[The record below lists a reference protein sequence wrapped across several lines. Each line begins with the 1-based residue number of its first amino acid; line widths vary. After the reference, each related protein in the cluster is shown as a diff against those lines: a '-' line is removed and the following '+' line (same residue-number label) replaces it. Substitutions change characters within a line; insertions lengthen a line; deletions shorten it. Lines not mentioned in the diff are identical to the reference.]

1 MSTYFMIA
9 LRGNSITN
17 NRMIDD
23 FDFEM
28 REDATPFTSGSQKAR
43 VWTEGWVL
51 RQMYC
56 PSCGEK
62 PLTDYINNKPVA
74 DFYCGLCFEDF
85 ELKSTKGKFGKKITD
100 GAYATMMERLQS
112 DSVPS
117 LMLLRYTAENKMVQD
132 LSVIPKQFFVT
143 DLIERRKP
151 LAATARRAGWVGC
164 NILINKVP
172 KAGRINLV
180 INRIAT
186 PKDTVLEKWS
196 KTTFLRGQSLV
207 KKGWV
212 LDVLNCVEHIGK
224 AEFSLDDVYKFENYL
239 SELHPENNH
248 VKPKIRQQLQ
258 VLRDAGILE
267 FKARGEYRLK

>member
-1 MSTYFMIA
+1 M
-9 LRGNSITN
+9 NE
-17 NRMIDD
+17 
-23 FDFEM
+23 FDWEM

-62 PLTDYINNKPVA
+62 PLSDYINNKPVA
-74 DFYCGLCFEDF
+74 DFYCGLCSEDF
-85 ELKSTKGKFGKKITD
+85 ELKSTKSKFGKKITD
-100 GAYATMMERLQS
+100 GAYETMMSRLKS

-117 LMLLRYTAENKMVQD
+117 LMLLRYTVQDRMVQD
-132 LSVIPKQFFVT
+132 LSVIPKQFFVK

-151 LAATARRAGWVGC
+151 LSQNARRAGWVGC
-164 NILINKVP
+164 NILIDKVP
-172 KAGRINLV
+172 KAGRIDLV
-180 INRIAT
+180 TNRVAT

-196 KTTFLRGQSLV
+196 KTVFLRGQSLS

-212 LDVLNCVEHIGK
+212 LDVLNCVEHIGQS
-224 AEFSLDDVYKFENYL
+224 EFTLDDVYKFENYL

-258 VLRDAGILE
+258 VLRDAGVLE
-267 FKARGEYRLK
+267 FVGRGRYRVV

>member
-1 MSTYFMIA
+1 MNEFYY
-9 LRGNSITN
+9 
-17 NRMIDD
+17 
-23 FDFEM
+23 EM
-28 REDATPFTSGSQKAR
+28 HEDATPFTSGSQKAR

-62 PLTDYINNKPVA
+62 PLTDYTNNKPVA
-74 DFYCGLCFEDF
+74 DFYCGLCSEDF

-100 GAYATMMERLQS
+100 GAYATMMERLRS

-117 LMLLRYTAENKMVQD
+117 LMLLRYTATNKMVQD

-151 LAATARRAGWVGC
+151 LAETARRAGWVGC
-164 NILINKVP
+164 NILIDKVP

-180 INRIAT
+180 TNRIAT
-186 PKDTVLEKWS
+186 PKDTVLDKWA
-196 KTTFLRGQSLV
+196 KTAFLREQSLS

-212 LDVLNCVEHIGK
+212 LDVLNCVEEIGRT
-224 AEFSLDDVYKFENYL
+224 EFTLDDVYRFESYL

-248 VKPKIRQQLQ
+248 IKPKIRQQLQ

-267 FKARGEYRLK
+267 FMARGQYRVI

>member
-1 MSTYFMIA
+1 MS
-9 LRGNSITN
+9 N
-17 NRMIDD
+17 D
-23 FDFEM
+23 FDWEM
-28 REDATPFTSGSQKAR
+28 REDATPFKSGSQKAR
-43 VWTEGWVL
+43 IWTEGWVL

-62 PLTDYINNKPVA
+62 PLTDYTNNKPVA
-74 DFYCGLCFEDF
+74 DFYCGLCSEDF
-85 ELKSTKGKFGKKITD
+85 ELKSTKGRFGKKITD
-100 GAYATMMERLQS
+100 GAYATMMKRLRS

-117 LMLLRYTAENKMVQD
+117 LMLLRYTAETKMVQD

-164 NILINKVP
+164 NILIDKVP
-172 KAGRINLV
+172 KAGRIDLV
-180 INRIAT
+180 KNRIAA

-196 KTTFLRGQSLV
+196 KTAFLRGQSIV
-207 KKGWV
+207 KKGWI
-212 LDVLNCVEHIGK
+212 LDVLNCVEDIGQV
-224 AEFSLDDVYKFENYL
+224 EFSLDDVYKFENYL

-267 FKARGEYRLK
+267 FKSRGKYLLK

>member
-1 MSTYFMIA
+1 M
-9 LRGNSITN
+9 N
-17 NRMIDD
+17 DD
-23 FDFEM
+23 FTFEM

-56 PSCGEK
+56 PSCGER
-62 PLTDYINNKPVA
+62 PLTDYTNNKPVA
-74 DFYCGLCFEDF
+74 DFYCGLCSEDF
-85 ELKSTKGKFGKKITD
+85 ELKSTKRKFGKKITD
-100 GAYATMMERLQS
+100 GAYATMMERLKS

-151 LAATARRAGWVGC
+151 LAETARRAGWVGC
-164 NILINKVP
+164 NILIDKVP
-172 KAGRINLV
+172 KAGRIELV
-180 INRIAT
+180 TNRIAM
-186 PKDTVLEKWS
+186 PKDRVLDKWA
-196 KTTFLRGQSLV
+196 KTAFLREHSLS

-212 LDVLNCVEHIGK
+212 LDVLNCVEEIGQN
-224 AEFSLDDVYKFENYL
+224 EFTLDDVYKFENYL

-248 VKPKIRQQLQ
+248 VKSKIRQQLQ

-267 FKARGEYRLK
+267 FMARGRYRVI

>member
-1 MSTYFMIA
+1 MD
-9 LRGNSITN
+9 
-17 NRMIDD
+17 DD
-23 FDFEM
+23 FSYEM
-28 REDATPFTSGSQKAR
+28 REDAAAFSSGSQKAR

-62 PLTDYINNKPVA
+62 PLIDYINNKPVA
-74 DFYCGLCFEDF
+74 DFFCGLCGEDF

-100 GAYATMMERLQS
+100 GAYGTMIARLKS
-112 DSVPS
+112 ETVPS
-117 LMLLRYTAENKMVQD
+117 LMLLRYTMSDKIVQD

-143 DLIERRKP
+143 DIIERRKP
-151 LAATARRAGWVGC
+151 LSENARRAGWVGC
-164 NILINKVP
+164 NILIDKVP
-172 KAGRINLV
+172 KAGRITLV
-180 INRIAT
+180 QNRIAT
-186 PKDTVLEKWS
+186 PKDSVLDKWA
-196 KTTFLRGQSLV
+196 KTNFLRGQSLT

-212 LDVLNCVEHIGK
+212 LDVLNCVEHIGQI
-224 AEFSLDDVYKFENYL
+224 EFTLDDVYKFENYL

-267 FKARGEYRLK
+267 FRGQGKYRVK